1 MSRVGAILYGVVS
14 FTALLLMLVGTPL
27 DQFRF
32 RTNPLPLIDPCVT
45 LWGGKLFCSG
55 TEYIISGEDVIHE
68 CYAVLGLFRVAE
80 ASSIVSIA
88 LLLVATILGVLSHL
102 YKKSLRTL
110 TNVLL
115 VSGMVTVGVVWGLM
129 VHVYKE
135 KIGDCIVTPFK
146 TQLKFGHGFGLIV
159 ASWSLTFFAV
169 VFLNLPYGSRLQ
181 HSCDVGDQQMHVVR

>member
-1 MSRVGAILYGVVS
+1 MSKVGAILYGVVS
-14 FTALLLMLVGTPL
+14 FTALLLMLTGTPL
-27 DQFRF
+27 DQFRP
-32 RTNPLPLIDPCVT
+32 RKNPFPLTDPCVT
-45 LWGGKLFCSG
+45 LWGGKLHCSS
-55 TEYIISGEDVIHE
+55 TEYVASDTDVIHE
-68 CYAVLGLFRVAE
+68 CYAVLELFRVAE

-88 LLLVATILGVLSHL
+88 LLLAATILGVLSHL

-115 VSGMVTVGVVWGLM
+115 VCGMVTVGIVWGLM

-135 KIGDCIVTPFK
+135 EIGNCIITPFR
-146 TQLKFGHGFGLIV
+146 TYFKFSHGFGLIV

-181 HSCDVGDQQMHVVR
+181 HSCDVGDQQMHVFR